1 MTKLVLISRDYDM
14 SALAPVIV
22 AAAPELQVHSFGA
35 PDTGDAQVAVCWNP
49 PAGALRSLPDLRL
62 VHGIAAGVD
71 NILCDPH
78 LPAVP
83 ICRVVDPYQA
93 RAMSEFVMWGAL
105 HFHRQ
110 FDQALANQR
119 AGLWQVP
126 AQKLASDCT
135 IGVMGLGEI
144 GARVATDLLHAGFTV
159 KGWARS
165 DRTLP
170 GIQSFSGRDALPA
183 FLSGVDILVCL
194 LPLTSETRGLLNADV
209 LRQLNPGAKLIHV
222 GRGEHLVM
230 DALLA
235 ALSDGHMDGAIVD
248 VFANE
253 PLLPD
258 DPLWRH
264 PKLIVTPHM
273 AAIASLET
281 IGLQI
286 AENVRRLVRG
296 EPLNNQVDVGQRQ

>member
-14 SALAPVIV
+14 SALAPSIV
-22 AAAPELQVHSFGA
+22 AAAPELQVHSFGS
-35 PDTGDAQVAVCWNP
+35 PDAGDAQVAVCWNP
-49 PAGALRSLPDLRL
+49 PAGALRSLPNLRL
-62 VHGIAAGVD
+62 MHGIAAGVD
-71 NILCDPH
+71 NILRDPH

-83 ICRVVDPYQA
+83 LCRVVDPYQA

-110 FDQALANQR
+110 FDQVLANQQR
-119 AGLWQVP
+119 GVWRVP
-126 AQKLASDCT
+126 AQTLAGDCT

-144 GARVATDLLHAGFTV
+144 GARVAIDLMRAGFTV

-165 DRTLP
+165 TRALP

-194 LPLTSETRGLLNADV
+194 LPLTSETRGLLNAEV

-235 ALSDGHMDGAIVD
+235 ALSDGHLGGAIVD
-248 VFANE
+248 VFPNE
-253 PLLPD
+253 PLPPD
-258 DPLWRH
+258 DPLWCH

-286 AENVRRLVRG
+286 AENVRRLMRG
-296 EPLNNQVDVGQRQ
+296 EPLNNQVDVGQR

>member
-1 MTKLVLISRDYDM
+1 MTKLVLVSRDYDM
-14 SALAPVIV
+14 SALVPVIV
-22 AAAPELQVHSFGA
+22 TAAPELQVRLFGA
-35 PDTGDAQVAVCWNP
+35 PDSGDAQVAVCWNP
-49 PAGALRSLPDLRL
+49 PAGVLRSLPELRL
-62 VHGIAAGVD
+62 VHGIAAGID

-83 ICRVVDPYQA
+83 VCRVVDPYQA

-110 FDQALANQR
+110 FDQVLANQR

-126 AQKLASDCT
+126 VQKLASDCT

-144 GARVATDLLHAGFTV
+144 GAQVAIDLLHAGFTV
-159 KGWARS
+159 KGWSRS
-165 DRTLP
+165 DKTLP
-170 GIQSFSGRDALPA
+170 GVPSFSGRDALPA

-209 LRQLNPGAKLIHV
+209 LGQLNPGAKLIHV

-235 ALSDGHMDGAIVD
+235 ALSNGHMGGAIVD
-248 VFANE
+248 VFPNE
-253 PLLPD
+253 PLPPD

-281 IGLQI
+281 IGSQI
-286 AENVRRLVRG
+286 AQNVRRLLRG
-296 EPLNNQVDVGQRQ
+296 EPLNNLVDMSQR